1 MVVAS
6 GGPLGLK
13 KKMEEVEVDVD
24 ALQPLQP
31 RGCSHGR
38 TMQRRGVRGL
48 LRVARRGIRISE
60 LKNELSPRG

>member
-13 KKMEEVEVDVD
+13 KKLKDKLTRFSHFSHV
-24 ALQPLQP
+24 
-31 RGCSHGR
+31 GFSHGR

-60 LKNELSPRG
+60 LKIVLSPRG